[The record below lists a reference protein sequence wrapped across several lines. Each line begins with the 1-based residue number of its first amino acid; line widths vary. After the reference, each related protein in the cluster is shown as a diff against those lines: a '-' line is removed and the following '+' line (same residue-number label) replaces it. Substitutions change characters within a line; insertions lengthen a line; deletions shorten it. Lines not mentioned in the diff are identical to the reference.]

1 LDPGGGGLGAGAT
14 GGTGAAA
21 FAAIGATSAIV
32 KAQAMAVNAVVVILD
47 IVYLLVTGFWS
58 MSARRCRRED
68 Q

>member
-1 LDPGGGGLGAGAT
+1 LGAGAT

-47 IVYLLVTGFWS
+47 IVFLLVTVSWS
-58 MSARRCRRED
+58 LSASCFRRED